1 MTIDVATMLTA
12 TTARAEIRI
21 DSATAGF
28 LNTGISLRAGL
39 DAAESRVQIPTLL
52 AFEVSN
58 ENPRCNP
65 AREA

>member
-1 MTIDVATMLTA
+1 MLTA
-12 TTARAEIRI
+12 TTARAEIRT

-58 ENPRCNP
+58 ENPRCDP
-65 AREA
+65 AGEA